1 MQYTLLITGSPYQ
14 SKACH
19 TALRFIRAALNK
31 YPNSIKGVFFYED
44 AVLIGNQTAQPPR
57 DEINLT
63 KAWQEIAEQHSV
75 PLYLCIAA
83 AVRRGIINE
92 NVPSSKGY
100 QGGFMVDLMVK
111 DLGLSQQ
118 AALASNSSTP
128 MGSLARSLY
137 VNHARQGN
145 GSRDFSSIFEQFAK
159 KK

>member
-19 TALRFIRAALNK
+19 TALRFIHAALNK
-31 YPNSIKGVFFYED
+31 YPDSIKGVFFYED

-63 KAWQEIAEQHSV
+63 KAWQEVAEQHKV

-92 NVPSSKGY
+92 SESRRY
-100 QGGFMVDLMVK
+100 QLEQHTLAELFQLEGLGTLVDLMNTTNK
-111 DLGLSQQ
+111 
-118 AALASNSSTP
+118 
-128 MGSLARSLY
+128 
-137 VNHARQGN
+137 
-145 GSRDFSSIFEQFAK
+145 IIQFR
-159 KK
+159 

>member
-1 MQYTLLITGSPYQ
+1 MQYTLLITGSPYH

-19 TALRFIRAALNK
+19 TALRFVRAALIK

-63 KAWQEIAEQHSV
+63 KAWQAIAEQHSI

-92 NVPSSKGY
+92 SESRRYELEQHTLAQHFQLEGL
-100 QGGFMVDLMVK
+100 GTLVDLMNTTNK
-111 DLGLSQQ
+111 
-118 AALASNSSTP
+118 
-128 MGSLARSLY
+128 
-137 VNHARQGN
+137 
-145 GSRDFSSIFEQFAK
+145 IIQFR
-159 KK
+159 

>member
-31 YPNSIKGVFFYED
+31 HPDSIKGVFFYEN

-63 KAWQEIAEQHSV
+63 KAWQEIAEQHSI

-83 AVRRGIINE
+83 AVRRGVINE
-92 NVPSSKGY
+92 SESRRYELEQHTLAEHFQLEGL
-100 QGGFMVDLMVK
+100 GTLVDLMNTTNKV
-111 DLGLSQQ
+111 
-118 AALASNSSTP
+118 
-128 MGSLARSLY
+128 
-137 VNHARQGN
+137 
-145 GSRDFSSIFEQFAK
+145 IQFR
-159 KK
+159 